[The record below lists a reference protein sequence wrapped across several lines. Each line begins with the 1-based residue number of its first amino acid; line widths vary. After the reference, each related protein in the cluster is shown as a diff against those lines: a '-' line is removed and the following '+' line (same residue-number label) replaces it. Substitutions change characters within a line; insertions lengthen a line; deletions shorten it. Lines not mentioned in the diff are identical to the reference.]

1 MSWEFGR
8 RRTSRGVAASPIR
21 CETKVS
27 RRPTPFAPAW
37 VILPSS
43 RRISATA
50 PRMRAS
56 TKAATRRD
64 EDQLVQRAIAVLER
78 RMFRR
83 GQELLSPR
91 GLRQYL
97 RLRLVGKARRCLPP
111 CFSTPNGARCSAA
124 QSMRRQCM
132 RAWWSSA
139 RFGTM
144 RSASSSRTTIHQ
156 AWPPRAKP
164 ILLPLGS

>member
-1 MSWEFGR
+1 M
-8 RRTSRGVAASPIR
+8 
-21 CETKVS
+21 
-27 RRPTPFAPAW
+27 
-37 VILPSS
+37 
-43 RRISATA
+43 TA

-97 RLRLVGKARRCLPP
+97 RLRLVGKSEEV
-111 CFSTPNGARCSAA
+111 FAA
-124 QSMRRQCM
+124 VFLDAQW
-132 RAWWSSA
+132 RA
-139 RFGTM
+139 
-144 RSASSSRTTIHQ
+144 
-156 AWPPRAKP
+156 
-164 ILLPLGS
+164 L

>member
-1 MSWEFGR
+1 M
-8 RRTSRGVAASPIR
+8 
-21 CETKVS
+21 
-27 RRPTPFAPAW
+27 
-37 VILPSS
+37 
-43 RRISATA
+43 TA

-97 RLRLVGKARRCLPP
+97 RLRLVGKREEI
-111 CFSTPNGARCSAA
+111 G
-124 QSMRRQCM
+124 
-132 RAWWSSA
+132 RA
-139 RFGTM
+139 
-144 RSASSSRTTIHQ
+144 HV
-156 AWPPRAKP
+156 
-164 ILLPLGS
+164 

>member
-1 MSWEFGR
+1 M
-8 RRTSRGVAASPIR
+8 
-21 CETKVS
+21 
-27 RRPTPFAPAW
+27 
-37 VILPSS
+37 
-43 RRISATA
+43 TA

-97 RLRLVGKARRCLPP
+97 RLRLVGKSEEVFAAVFLDAQWRALFRGTVNAAPMYARVVVKRALRHNAVGVVVAHNHPSGLAPP
-111 CFSTPNGARCSAA
+111 SQADIAATRQLKAALNLVDIELLDHFVIGRGEPFSFFDA
-124 QSMRRQCM
+124 Q
-132 RAWWSSA
+132 
-139 RFGTM
+139 
-144 RSASSSRTTIHQ
+144 
-156 AWPPRAKP
+156 
-164 ILLPLGS
+164 LL